1 METQK
6 SNIFGDK
13 TLEKAMT
20 KYEFDGEKYSKASKH
35 QKEWGCKLIEETAF
49 KENDIVLDLGC
60 GDGLLTRIIKD
71 IVKDGYVLGID
82 SSTGMISKAK
92 EYQTKNLEFK
102 QLDINDIDFEDK
114 FTIIISNATLH
125 WVKDHNKLLRNCY
138 KALKKKGMLRFN
150 FAGGGNCPNFIAVVK
165 RQIQKEEYRRY
176 FKNFEWPWYMPDKKA
191 YEKTIDSGLFSE
203 FKIWEE
209 KADRYFKDEG
219 EMIRWIEQPSLV
231 PFLRSITDKKLKK
244 NFTEE
249 VEREMIKRTKLE
261 DGRCF
266 ESFRRINIYARK

>member
-125 WVKDHNKLLRNCY
+125 WVKDHKKLLRNCH
-138 KALKKKGMLRFN
+138 KALKKEGILRFN
-150 FAGGGNCPNFIAVVK
+150 FAGEGNCSNLIDVVK
-165 RQIQKEEYRRY
+165 TKIDQNDYANLFR
-176 FKNFEWPWYMPDKKA
+176 NFQWPWYMPDIKE
-191 YEKTIDSGLFSE
+191 YEKLIDSGLFSE
-203 FKIWEE
+203 FKIWGEN
-209 KADRYFKDEG
+209 ADRYFPDEK
-219 EMIRWIEQPSLV
+219 EMIKWIEQPSLV
-231 PFLRSITDKKLKK
+231 PFLKYITDENLREK
-244 NFTEE
+244 FTNE
-249 VEREMIKRTKLE
+249 VISEMIKETKLD

-266 ESFRRINIYARK
+266 ETFRRINVYAKK